1 MLQMVTF
8 LNNQNGSILDSLLL
22 WRRNVDKR
30 FEGKRHSSSSS
41 TDMGAM
47 QCDAGDM
54 STIAFLLNT

>member
-30 FEGKRHSSSSS
+30 FEGKRHSS
-41 TDMGAM
+41 
-47 QCDAGDM
+47 
-54 STIAFLLNT
+54 